1 MKKIIY
7 LIIVPFSFILNAQKL
22 SKKFVYLEDVAP
34 SIRIELRYFSNNNF
48 IGKPIDGY
56 NNNNSLIIT
65 RETAKY
71 LKKIQ
76 QELLQKELS
85 LKIFDGYRPQQAVD
99 HFVRWAK
106 DLKDTVMKAQYYPK
120 VKKNSLFKNGY
131 IASKSGHSRGSTI
144 DLTIINIKT
153 DQALDMGSAY
163 DYFGIQSHPL
173 YQNIS
178 KKQKQNRMLLRK
190 IMVNNGFTPNDNK
203 WWHFTLKKEPF
214 PNTYFKFP
222 ISKN

>member
-7 LIIVPFSFILNAQKL
+7 PIIVLFSFIINAQKL
-22 SKKFVYLEDVAP
+22 PKSFVYLKDIAP

-56 NNNNSLIIT
+56 NSNSLVIT
-65 RETAKY
+65 EQTAKY

-76 QELLQKELS
+76 QELLRKELS

-106 DLKDTVMKAQYYPK
+106 VLNDTIMKAQYYPK
-120 VKKNSLFKNGY
+120 VKKKNLFKKGY
-131 IASKSGHSRGSTI
+131 IAEKSGHSRGSTI
-144 DLTIINIKT
+144 DLTIINIKA
-153 DQALDMGSAY
+153 DEALDMGSEY
-163 DYFGIQSHPL
+163 DFFGIQSHPL
-173 YQNIS
+173 YKNIS
-178 KKQKQNRMLLRK
+178 KKQKKNRMLLRE
-190 IMVNNGFTPNDNK
+190 IMLDNGFKPYENE

-214 PNTYFKFP
+214 PNTYFKFL
-222 ISKN
+222 ISEN

>member
-7 LIIVPFSFILNAQKL
+7 LIIVLFSFILNAQKL
-22 SKKFVYLEDVAP
+22 PKNFVYLEDIVP

-56 NNNNSLIIT
+56 NSKSLIIT
-65 RETAKY
+65 EETAKS

-85 LKIFDGYRPQQAVD
+85 LKIFDGYRPQKAVD
-99 HFVRWAK
+99 HFVRWVQV
-106 DLKDTVMKAQYYPK
+106 LKDTLMKAQFYPK
-120 VKKNSLFKNGY
+120 VKKNNLLKNGY
-131 IASKSGHSRGSTI
+131 IAERSGHSRGSTI

-153 DQALDMGSAY
+153 GKALDMGSAY
-163 DYFGIQSHPL
+163 DFFGIQSHPL

-178 KKQKQNRMLLRK
+178 KKQKNNRMLLRNT
-190 IMVNNGFTPNDNK
+190 MLNHGFTPYENE

-214 PNTYFKFP
+214 PNTYFTFP

>member
-7 LIIVPFSFILNAQKL
+7 LIIVLFSFILNAQKL
-22 SKKFVYLEDVAP
+22 PKNFVYLEDIVP

-56 NNNNSLIIT
+56 NSNSLIIT
-65 RETAKY
+65 EETAKS

-85 LKIFDGYRPQQAVD
+85 LKIFDGYRPQKAVD

-106 DLKDTVMKAQYYPK
+106 VLKDTLMKAQFYPK
-120 VKKNSLFKNGY
+120 VKKNNLLKNGY
-131 IASKSGHSRGSTI
+131 IAERSGHSRGSTI
-144 DLTIINIKT
+144 DLTIINNKT
-153 DQALDMGSAY
+153 GKALDMGSAY
-163 DYFGIQSHPL
+163 DFFGIQSHPL

-178 KKQKQNRMLLRK
+178 KKQKNNRMLLRNT
-190 IMVNNGFTPNDNK
+190 MLNHGFTPYENE

-214 PNTYFKFP
+214 PNTYFKFL
-222 ISKN
+222 ISEN

>member
-7 LIIVPFSFILNAQKL
+7 LIIVLFSFILNAQKL
-22 SKKFVYLEDVAP
+22 PKNFVYLEDIIP

-56 NNNNSLIIT
+56 NSNSLIIT
-65 RETAKY
+65 EETAKS

-85 LKIFDGYRPQQAVD
+85 LKIFDGYRPQKAVD
-99 HFVRWAK
+99 HFVRWVQV
-106 DLKDTVMKAQYYPK
+106 LKDTLMKAQFYPK
-120 VKKNSLFKNGY
+120 VKKNNLLKNGY
-131 IASKSGHSRGSTI
+131 IAERSGHSRGSTI
-144 DLTIINIKT
+144 DLTIINNKT
-153 DQALDMGSAY
+153 GKALDMGSAY
-163 DYFGIQSHPL
+163 DFFGIQSHPL

-178 KKQKQNRMLLRK
+178 KKQKNNRMLLRNT
-190 IMVNNGFTPNDNK
+190 MLNHGFTPYENE

-214 PNTYFKFP
+214 PNTYFTFP

>member
-7 LIIVPFSFILNAQKL
+7 LIIVLFSFILNAQKL
-22 SKKFVYLEDVAP
+22 PKNFVYLEDIIP

-56 NNNNSLIIT
+56 NSNSLIIT
-65 RETAKY
+65 EETAKS

-85 LKIFDGYRPQQAVD
+85 LKIFDGYRPQKAVD
-99 HFVRWAK
+99 HFVRWVQV
-106 DLKDTVMKAQYYPK
+106 LKDTLMKAQFYPK
-120 VKKNSLFKNGY
+120 VKKNNLLKNGY
-131 IASKSGHSRGSTI
+131 IAERSGHSRGSTI
-144 DLTIINIKT
+144 DLTIINNKT
-153 DQALDMGSAY
+153 GKALDMGSAY
-163 DYFGIQSHPL
+163 DFFGIQSHPL

-178 KKQKQNRMLLRK
+178 KKQKNNRMLLRNT
-190 IMVNNGFTPNDNK
+190 MLNHGFTPYENE

-214 PNTYFKFP
+214 PNTYFTFP
-222 ISKN
+222 IRKN

>member
-7 LIIVPFSFILNAQKL
+7 LIIVLFSFILNAQKL
-22 SKKFVYLEDVAP
+22 PKNFVYLEDIVP

-56 NNNNSLIIT
+56 NSKSLIIT
-65 RETAKY
+65 EETAKS

-85 LKIFDGYRPQQAVD
+85 LKIFDGYRPQKAVD
-99 HFVRWAK
+99 HFVRWVQV
-106 DLKDTVMKAQYYPK
+106 LKDTLMKAQFYPK
-120 VKKNSLFKNGY
+120 VKKNNLLKNGY
-131 IASKSGHSRGSTI
+131 IAERSGHSRGSTI
-144 DLTIINIKT
+144 DLTIINNKT
-153 DQALDMGSAY
+153 GKALDMGSAY
-163 DYFGIQSHPL
+163 DFFGIQSHPL

-178 KKQKQNRMLLRK
+178 KKQKNNRMLLRNT
-190 IMVNNGFTPNDNK
+190 MLNHGFTPYENE

-214 PNTYFKFP
+214 PNTYFTFP

>member
-7 LIIVPFSFILNAQKL
+7 LIIVLFSFILNAQKL
-22 SKKFVYLEDVAP
+22 PKNFVYLEDIAP

-56 NNNNSLIIT
+56 NSNSLIIT
-65 RETAKY
+65 EETAKS
-71 LKKIQ
+71 LKIIQ

-85 LKIFDGYRPQQAVD
+85 LKIFDGYRPQKAVN
-99 HFVRWAK
+99 HFVRWVQV
-106 DLKDTVMKAQYYPK
+106 LKDTLMKAQYYPK
-120 VKKNSLFKNGY
+120 VKKNNLLKNGY
-131 IASKSGHSRGSTI
+131 IAERSGHSRGSTI

-153 DQALDMGSAY
+153 GKALDMGSAY
-163 DYFGIQSHPL
+163 DFFGIQSHPS
-173 YQNIS
+173 YKNIS
-178 KKQKQNRMLLRK
+178 KKQKNNRMLLRN
-190 IMVNNGFTPNDNK
+190 IMLNHGFKPYKNE

-214 PNTYFKFP
+214 PNTYFTFP

>member
-7 LIIVPFSFILNAQKL
+7 LIIVLFSFILNAQKL
-22 SKKFVYLEDVAP
+22 PKNFVYLEDIVP

-56 NNNNSLIIT
+56 NSNSLIIT
-65 RETAKY
+65 EETAKS

-85 LKIFDGYRPQQAVD
+85 LKIFDGYRPQKAVD
-99 HFVRWAK
+99 HFVRWVQV
-106 DLKDTVMKAQYYPK
+106 LKDTLMKAQFYPK
-120 VKKNSLFKNGY
+120 VKKNNLLKNGY
-131 IASKSGHSRGSTI
+131 IAERSGHSRGSTI
-144 DLTIINIKT
+144 DLTIINTKT
-153 DQALDMGSAY
+153 GKALDMGSAY
-163 DYFGIQSHPL
+163 DFFGIQSHPL

-178 KKQKQNRMLLRK
+178 KKQKNNRMLLRNT
-190 IMVNNGFTPNDNK
+190 MLNHGFTPYENE

-214 PNTYFKFP
+214 PNTYFTFP